1 MRDTAHA
8 TRPGFALNPPNV
20 ITIARVLMVP
30 LLVALIFRAPGG
42 SLAALLVFAVAAASD
57 IVDGHLARS
66 RNDVTTFGKL
76 MDPLADKLLIA
87 SALVALVIL
96 DRLPLWVAVLI
107 VAREVAV
114 TVLRFV
120 AVRKGNVISAS
131 ALGKMKMGLQIAM
144 VGALVSAVDP
154 AAGWVQA
161 LIYATVV
168 ITIASG
174 LDYFA
179 RVARLGRHVLVRA
192 PR

>member
-1 MRDTAHA
+1 MHDTAHA
-8 TRPGFALNPPNV
+8 TRPGFALNLPNA

-30 LLVALIFRAPGG
+30 LLIVLIFRAPGG
-42 SLAALLVFAVAAASD
+42 SLAALLVFAVLAASD

-87 SALVALVIL
+87 STLAALVIL
-96 DRLPLWVAVLI
+96 DRLPLWVAVVI

-114 TVLRFV
+114 TVLRAV
-120 AVRKGNVISAS
+120 AVRKGHVISAS
-131 ALGKMKMGLQIAM
+131 ALGKMKMSLQIAM

-179 RVARLGRHVLVRA
+179 RFARTGRRVLVRA
-192 PR
+192 RR